1 MTLALALRRKRRE
14 AGIKPIS
21 TPVSQALHFQ
31 QPTNQVVKILDIKN
45 AILTRNKEISSAT
58 FTMLMMP
65 MAPVSYVNQALH
77 LMNELNGGVHK

>member
-1 MTLALALRRKRRE
+1 MTQAPALCRKRRE

-21 TPVSQALHFQ
+21 TPASRALHFQ
-31 QPTNQVVKILDIKN
+31 HPTNQVVKILDIKN
-45 AILTRNKEISSAT
+45 TILTRNKEISSAM

-77 LMNELNGGVHK
+77 LMNELNRGVHK